1 MHTSHPRLTRLVSA
15 SVAAGMAVCGFAAP
29 LVSHAQP
36 NSKPTFD
43 ASSIPKKHTT
53 VSSTNAAS
61 GKIKHVWLIILENK
75 SYDATFS
82 GLNQNSYLW
91 KELPKQGALL
101 PHYFGTGHYSQDNY
115 TSMVSGQSAE
125 MDLQSDCDV
134 ANTNFG
140 SNSSII
146 DRHAGPQFGRDDNY
160 GQVLSLAGPNAN
172 DGKNG
177 CTYPKDIPT
186 LFNQFDAAGVTWK
199 GYAQDLRNHPGR
211 EDGLAG
217 SPGTRE
223 NTPDKNPKAMK
234 PTREDKA
241 RGITSF
247 TGAQPDDQ
255 YVAKH
260 FPFPWFHS
268 IVGNDG
274 TGKDSLT
281 KPVDGGTPSDSKH
294 IANAD
299 DPSHGL
305 LADLAKPADQVPSF
319 NWITPNNC
327 SDAHDAICKGNN
339 LSGLFDTVGKPD
351 YSKPLTTPPK
361 NHTGGLYAAD
371 LWLRYYIPLI
381 EKSAAFKDGGL
392 IDVTFDEANP
402 PFTDMSFNNATDE
415 SDVANVA
422 RKDEL
427 YNYSSQTIKNLD
439 EGYKKYAANTF
450 PKPSTMSKNYIKA
463 DLAGQNINGKDVD
476 WEPTGPNSTLD
487 TDEHGNQLFPG
498 PGNNGYITR
507 PPSCTQDT
515 DLVNADK
522 SNCVH
527 GAKNTGAGWGYSKA
541 KTIGVTNTAGTSKL
555 IGKITVT
562 DLGRKVSGEGI
573 PAGAYVG
580 KVTSQGPKMITD
592 PKDAVTSSSFTIVDA
607 HDKPL
612 NTTANVTSVTL
623 SATGIPGHLADDQ
636 SPLATFNAQDATPGG
651 GATGSVLISPYIKPG
666 TISNTYYNHF
676 SWLRTMEDLFEV
688 SKGKDTRQ
696 LEAGTVSTGLDGAGH
711 LGFAAQAGLGTF
723 GTDVFNNL
731 PADPAPSTIPSTPPS
746 STSSVAPSETASVVP
761 SSNASVP
768 AAPTATTTTSTAP
781 DAPGNGSHASLPRT
795 GSDKVSDPAATESG
809 AAGLIVV
816 GVAVSAWAIR
826 RNRH

>member
-1 MHTSHPRLTRLVSA
+1 MHISHPRLTRLVSA
-15 SVAAGMAVCGFAAP
+15 SVAAGMAAFGFAAP
-29 LVSHAQP
+29 IASHAQP
-36 NSKPTFD
+36 NSKPTPGTSQT
-43 ASSIPKKHTT
+43 AQKHTT
-53 VSSTNAAS
+53 ISSVAS

-91 KELPKQGALL
+91 KELPQQGALL

-146 DRHAGPQFGRDDNY
+146 DRHSGTQFGRDDNY
-160 GQVLSLAGPNAN
+160 GQVLSLAGPNAQ

-177 CTYPKDIPT
+177 CTYPKDVPT
-186 LFNQFDAAGVTWK
+186 LFNQLDAAGVTWK

-217 SPGTRE
+217 SPGTLD
-223 NTPDKNPKAMK
+223 NTPDNNPKAMK
-234 PTREDKA
+234 PTEQDKA
-241 RGITSF
+241 KGITSF

-268 IVGNDG
+268 IIGNDG

-281 KPVDGGTPSDSKH
+281 TPADGGTPSDSKH

-305 LADLAKPADQVPSF
+305 LADLAKPANQVPAF

-327 SDAHDAICKGNN
+327 SDAHDATCKGNN
-339 LSGLFDTVGKPD
+339 LSGLFDADGKPD

-392 IDVTFDEANP
+392 IDITFDEANP
-402 PFTDMSFNNATDE
+402 PFADMSFNNATDD
-415 SDVANVA
+415 SDVSNDA

-427 YNYSSQTIKNLD
+427 YTYSPQTIKDLD

-450 PKPSTMSKNYIKA
+450 PKPSKMSKNYINA
-463 DLAGQNINGKDVD
+463 DLAGQNINGQNVD

-498 PGNNGYITR
+498 PGNNSFITR
-507 PPSCTQDT
+507 PPSCEQDT

-527 GAKNTGAGWGYSKA
+527 GAKNTGAEWGYSKA
-541 KTIGVTNTAGTSKL
+541 KTIDVTNTAGTSTL
-555 IGKITVT
+555 TGKVTVT
-562 DLGRKVSGEGI
+562 DLGRKVTGDGI
-573 PAGAYVG
+573 PQGAYVG
-580 KVTSQGPKMITD
+580 KVANHGPNMVAD
-592 PKDAVTSSSFTIVDA
+592 PKDSATNSSFVIVDA
-607 HDKPL
+607 NDKPL
-612 NTTANVTSVTL
+612 NTTADVTSVTL
-623 SATGIPGHLADDQ
+623 SATGVPGHLASDQ
-636 SPLATFNAQDATPGG
+636 SPLATFNAHDATPGG

-666 TISNTYYNHF
+666 TVSNTYYNHF

-696 LEAGTVSTGLDGAGH
+696 LEAGTVSTGLDGQGH

-723 GTDVFNNL
+723 GTDVLNNL
-731 PADPAPSTIPSTPPS
+731 PADSAPSTAPSTPASSAPSATPPATTPTPHKTPS
-746 STSSVAPSETASVVP
+746 SSATAP
-761 SSNASVP
+761 
-768 AAPTATTTTSTAP
+768 ATTTTSS
-781 DAPGNGSHASLPRT
+781 APGHGGSHPNLPRT
-795 GSDKVSDPAATESG
+795 GSDGVSDPAATESG
-809 AAGLIVV
+809 AAGLILV
-816 GVAVSAWAIR
+816 GGAVATWAIR
-826 RNRH
+826 RNRC